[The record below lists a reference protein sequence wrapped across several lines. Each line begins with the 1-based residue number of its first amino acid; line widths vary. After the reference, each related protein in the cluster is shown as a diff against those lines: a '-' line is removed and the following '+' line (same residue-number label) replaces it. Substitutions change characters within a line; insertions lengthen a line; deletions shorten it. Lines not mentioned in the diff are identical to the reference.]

1 MALFSSARERRLWL
15 WTLAV
20 VMAIY
25 STLGLARTL
34 AGALREH
41 GLLGASFPLVSFSL
55 LAISLVGATIVTHGL
70 NARPGGVEVAVALGV
85 TAAYLLVFLR
95 MASLE
100 ERSHLIEY
108 GVVGVFIY
116 EALAERASQA
126 RRVPALPLLAV
137 LATAALGLL
146 DECIQAFLPSRV
158 FDSIRHPVQPARERD
173 GGGCERRA
181 GVGAAVDE
189 VPPGAPSRR
198 PISIAGKSWT
208 CPPWFGC
215 GRSAQGRGRRL
226 ERIRQDDRRAGRRRV
241 QRATSRFRIGTVR
254 GRDSG

>member
-1 MALFSSARERRLWL
+1 MALFCSARERRLWL

-41 GLLGASFPLVSFSL
+41 GLLGASFPLVSFL
-55 LAISLVGATIVTHGL
+55 LAIFLVGATIVTHGL
-70 NARPGGVEVAVALGV
+70 NTRPGGVEVAVALGV

-116 EALAERASQA
+116 EALAERASQG

-158 FDSIRHPVQPARERD
+158 FDPIDILFNLLASAMAVGASVALAWARRWTRS
-173 GGGCERRA
+173 RRA
-181 GVGAAVDE
+181 RRHVG
-189 VPPGAPSRR
+189 PSR
-198 PISIAGKSWT
+198 
-208 CPPWFGC
+208 
-215 GRSAQGRGRRL
+215 
-226 ERIRQDDRRAGRRRV
+226 
-241 QRATSRFRIGTVR
+241 
-254 GRDSG
+254 